1 MSEHS
6 EKPFDATPR
15 RIAKARREGNVA
27 RSAEFGA
34 NLAFAAAA
42 VTMAAIV
49 PATGALAAAS
59 LRDALAGRPQAWTS
73 VLVIVA
79 SLLPACAAAPAGAGA
94 AVVQNGGL
102 IVVPVVP
109 KLDRLDPIAGLR
121 RILSRETLAHS
132 ARAALAFAAASA
144 AMLPAI
150 AWCAA
155 ALLRATHLDA
165 MAGVSWKAAQE
176 VAAAAATV
184 GSLFSIAEYGSAR
197 NVWLRK
203 LRMSFDERKRE
214 AREEEGD
221 AVARGR
227 RRSMHRSLMH
237 GAIARVKEAAFVVAN
252 PTHVAVALA
261 YEPRSVPVPQVL
273 VRATGE
279 TARRVRSLAERYGIP
294 VVEDAAL
301 ARALYRD
308 GRSDAPI
315 PRAHYVAVAAIVAAL
330 SAKNG
335 IPR

>member
-1 MSEHS
+1 MSEHA

-34 NLAFAAAA
+34 NVSFGAAAL
-42 VTMAAIV
+42 TMAAIV
-49 PATGALAAAS
+49 PVLGTLAIGS
-59 LRDALAGRPQAWTS
+59 LRDALAGQRPAWTNA
-73 VLVIVA
+73 LVIVE
-79 SLLPACAAAPAGAGA
+79 SLAPACAAASAGA
-94 AVVQNGGL
+94 AAAIVQNGGP
-102 IVVPVVP
+102 IFVPIVP
-109 KLDRLDPIAGLR
+109 KLDRLDPMAGLR

-144 AMLPAI
+144 AMVPAI

-176 VAAAAATV
+176 VAAAAAVV

-197 NVWLRK
+197 SVWLRK

-227 RRSMHRSLMH
+227 RRSMHRSLLH
-237 GAIARVKEAAFVVAN
+237 GAIARVKEAAFVVTN

-261 YEPRSVPVPQVL
+261 YEPPSVPVPQVL
-273 VRATGE
+273 VRAAGE
-279 TARRVRSLAERYGIP
+279 TVRRVRELAERYRIP

-330 SAKNG
+330 SRKDG